1 MKHHTRR
8 HGALLAAIILIIVVL
23 YTTEPR
29 RRAYSCKTFGSCID
43 IIPHSYAHAYPRDPQ
58 LGEFE
63 ETLSDGAVHYTRELF
78 TRDNARRH
86 SNKKDNNGGTVQ
98 PSLLILV
105 LNKDADSWAR
115 DFRATQRSVHDFLD
129 LLLSTRLDLTTVSL
143 AMMTSSRAE
152 FEAIKVATS
161 KLPFG
166 RVTVIFK
173 EPPAARGLDYA
184 ERHNRSP
191 AVQRKRRGLIAALRN
206 YLMLRALQDEEH
218 VLWVDA
224 DVAEFSPG
232 IVQAMLSH
240 AEARPDEV
248 GLITARCSQN
258 AHANYDKNAWAVA
271 KGAQKIWGPVAD
283 HERKGAVDELVETRL
298 FVDVLGKGTN
308 DAELVPLDSVGGT
321 ILYMRASKV
330 LEGLVFPTYN
340 VVGTTWSR
348 EGWVGVETEGICY
361 AAKQTPGGGCFLLG
375 GSHYVRHADWG

>member
-1 MKHHTRR
+1 MRYYTRR
-8 HGALLAAIILIIVVL
+8 YGAFITAVILILVVL

-43 IIPHSYAHAYPRDPQ
+43 INPHTYSHAYPRNAQ

-63 ETLSDGAVHYTRELF
+63 ETLADGTIHYTRELF
-78 TRDNARRH
+78 TRDKTA
-86 SNKKDNNGGTVQ
+86 SVVQ
-98 PSLLILV
+98 PNLLILV
-105 LNKDADSWAR
+105 LNNDADSWAR

-129 LLLSTRLDLTTVSL
+129 LLLTTKLDLATVSL

-152 FEAIKVATS
+152 FDAIKQATS

-166 RVTVIFK
+166 RVSVIFRA
-173 EPPAARGLDYA
+173 PGAHHGLDYS

-191 AVQRKRRGLIAALRN
+191 QVQRKRRGFIAALRN
-206 YLMLRALQDEEH
+206 YLMLRALRDEEH
-218 VLWVDA
+218 VLWIDA
-224 DVAEFSPG
+224 DVVEFSPWV
-232 IVQAMLSH
+232 VQTMLSH
-240 AEARPDEV
+240 ADTDPEKV

-271 KGAQKIWGPVAD
+271 KGANKIWGPVAD
-283 HERKGAVDELVETRL
+283 HEREGAVDELVETRL
-298 FVDVLGKGTN
+298 FVDVLGKGTS
-308 DAELVPLDSVGGT
+308 DSDLVPLDSVGGT
-321 ILYMRASKV
+321 ILYIRASKI

-340 VVGTTWSR
+340 VVGTTWSQ

-361 AAKQTPGGGCFLLG
+361 VAKQTPGGGCFLLG